1 VADLSVDMLLHPPFE
16 SDPPVKFNIN
26 AKTLGL
32 VYAILAGIGALFGL
46 VGVFATFGLSALGAA
61 LGVTQIFILVVAG
74 AVIGEIGTIMVAW
87 GGYQMYQDKPEGKRM
102 AILGLAVRVLGG
114 LVAAVGGLNPFG
126 LFAWIVGTAVT
137 FCFYYL
143 VVISR
148 FPGEQPLVASGG
160 MTGGTPPPP
169 GGMPGGNPPPPA

>member
-1 VADLSVDMLLHPPFE
+1 MADLSMDMLLHPPFE

-32 VYAILAGIGALFGL
+32 IYAILAGLGALFGL
-46 VGVFATFGLSALGAA
+46 VGVFAVFGLSALGAV
-61 LGVTQIFILVVAG
+61 LGVTQIFVLLVAG
-74 AVIGEIGTIMVAW
+74 AIIGEIGTIMVAW
-87 GGYQMYQDKPEGKRM
+87 GGYQMYQEQLDGKRM

-114 LVAAVGGLNPFG
+114 LVGAVGGLSAAGIFG
-126 LFAWIVGTAVT
+126 WIVGTAVT

-148 FPGEQPLVASGG
+148 FPGEVPLVTTGG
-160 MTGGTPPPP
+160 GIPGGTPPPP
-169 GGMPGGNPPPPA
+169 A